1 MTRSGM
7 PHRLGDDPPHV
18 EEDGHAADPGRRWLR
33 AFRRRSGRSGLPLWT
48 RFAVGVGGLASWL
61 SQAMHL
67 GSGAMIGGRLM
78 LALDPRALKRLCQGR
93 LTVLI
98 TGTNGKTTTTA
109 MIAAALR
116 ELGDVASNET
126 GANMPGGL
134 VAALAE
140 NRTAEIAVLEV
151 DEGYFPSV
159 ATAIRPAAAVLLN
172 LSRDQIDRVAEVGR
186 TERAIR
192 GALDGLNGT
201 TAIVNCD
208 DALMS
213 SAAHDATRSVWVS
226 VGSSWQENGACCP
239 RCGRA
244 LLTDGNAAD
253 AHWRCECGLSR
264 SRPQWILEDGGV
276 VPPGGER
283 VPLRLGLPGRANAR
297 NAAMAVAAAVSL
309 GVPLDSAVSQV
320 SSLTE
325 VAGRYRTVDHNGHQV
340 RLLLAKNPAGWAE
353 MLDLLAATR
362 NPVVIAINAR
372 EADGRDTSWL
382 WDVPFELLRGRSVV
396 ASGERATDLAVR
408 LTYADVPHV
417 RLPDPWWAVDV
428 LRPGHVD
435 LVANYT
441 AFRDLSR

>member
-7 PHRLGDDPPHV
+7 PNRLGDDSPLRKGD
-18 EEDGHAADPGRRWLR
+18 EQAGEPGRRR
-33 AFRRRSGRSGLPLWT
+33 ARVFRRRSGRNGLPLWT
-48 RFAVGVGGLASWL
+48 RFAVGVGGLAARL

-67 GSGAMIGGRLM
+67 GRGGMIGGRLM
-78 LALDPRALKRLCQGR
+78 LVLDPGALRRLCQGR
-93 LTVLI
+93 RTVLI

-140 NRTAEIAVLEV
+140 NRTAQLAVLEV

-192 GALDGLNGT
+192 GALDGLDAT

-213 SAAHDATRSVWVS
+213 SAAHDTARTVWVS

-244 LLTDGNAAD
+244 LTTERDTGEG
-253 AHWRCECGLSR
+253 HWRCECGLSR
-264 SRPQWILEDGGV
+264 QRPQWTLEAGKIVLPDGQ
-276 VPPGGER
+276 R
-283 VPLRLGLPGRANAR
+283 VPLQLGLPGRANAR
-297 NAAMAVAAAVSL
+297 NAAMAVATAVTL
-309 GVPLDSAVSQV
+309 GVPLDSAVARVGSI
-320 SSLTE
+320 SE

-417 RLPDPWWAVDV
+417 RLADPWWAVDL

-441 AFRDLSR
+441 AFRELAR